1 MGNETIKVTEV
12 SDENLEVSLDE
23 LSINTIRFLAVDAVE
38 KAKSG
43 HPGMPMGDALMAYVL
58 WTEFL
63 RHNPGNP
70 AWEARDRFVLSAGHG
85 SMLLYSLLHLTGYSL
100 TLDDLKSFRQFGSK
114 TPGHPEYDPA
124 IGIETTTGPLGQGFA
139 TGVGMAMAR
148 KFLADRFNRP
158 GFELFDY
165 NIYAITSDGDIM
177 EGVSNEAASLAGHLG
192 LGSIVYLYSANR
204 ITIEGSTDLS
214 FTEDVGKRFEAL
226 GWQVI
231 EADGNSIES
240 INKAITAGKA
250 EKNKPTL
257 IITRTFIGFGSPNKQ
272 DSESSHGAPLGADEV
287 KLTKEA
293 LGWPTEP
300 AFHIPKEALASFRR
314 AKEKGEAMESEWKTL
329 FEAYAKE
336 HPELSEEYTNM
347 IVSPESVEASGLL
360 DDIPEFKIEDGPIAT
375 RSASGKILNQVA
387 ARAPFLIGGS
397 ADLAPSNNT
406 FLKGYGEF
414 SKEGAGRNIH
424 FGVREHAMGAILNG
438 LALSGKF
445 IPYGGTFLIFS
456 DYMKP
461 AIRLAALMGLHVV
474 YVFTHDSIGLGED
487 GPTHQP
493 VEQLAS
499 LRAVPGLTVLRPADA
514 RETASAWKAALTR
527 KGPVVL
533 ALSRQKLPIIESAIL
548 GDASKGAY
556 VVADPPPPATGTV
569 EIIIIATGSE
579 VHLALEAYDELSKE
593 SIKVRVVS
601 MPSMEIFEEQDKE
614 YRDSVLPPEVTKR
627 ISVEAASSLGWGRY
641 VGLEGTSIALDRF
654 GASAPYKD
662 NFKELGFSVEELV
675 SRAKALFI

>member
-1 MGNETIKVTEV
+1 MGNEIVNATEDI
-12 SDENLEVSLDE
+12 DENIEASIDE
-23 LSINTIRFLAVDAVE
+23 LCINTMRFLAVDAVE
-38 KAKSG
+38 KARSG

-63 RHNPGNP
+63 RHNPSDP
-70 AWEARDRFVLSAGHG
+70 AWVARDRFVLSAGHG
-85 SMLLYSLLHLTGYSL
+85 SMLLYSLLHLTGYDLS
-100 TLDDLKSFRQFGSK
+100 LDDLKSFRQFGSK
-114 TPGHPEYDPA
+114 TPGHPEYDPS
-124 IGIETTTGPLGQGFA
+124 IGIEMTTGPLGQGFA

-148 KFLADRFNRP
+148 KYLADRFNKP
-158 GFELFDY
+158 GFALFDY
-165 NIYAITSDGDIM
+165 NIYAITSDGDMM

-192 LGSIVYLYSANR
+192 LGSIVYLYSANQ
-204 ITIEGSTDLS
+204 ITIEGPTDLS
-214 FTEDVGKRFEAL
+214 FTEDTGKRFEAM

-240 INKAITAGKA
+240 VTKAISKGKA

-272 DSESSHGAPLGADEV
+272 DSESSHGSPLGADEV
-287 KLTKEA
+287 KLTKKA
-293 LGWPTEP
+293 LGWPEEP
-300 AFHIPKEALASFRR
+300 TFHIPQEVREHFRGAIKEGER
-314 AKEKGEAMESEWKTL
+314 KENEWKAL
-329 FEAYAKE
+329 FEAYSKE
-336 HPELSEEYTNM
+336 HPDLSEEYAKM
-347 IVSPESVEASGLL
+347 IVSPEGVEASGLL
-360 DDIPEFKIEDGPIAT
+360 NDIPEFNKEDGPIAT
-375 RSASGKILNQVA
+375 RSASGKVLNAVA

-406 FLKGYGEF
+406 HLNGFEDF
-414 SKEGAGRNIH
+414 SKESAGRNIH

-461 AIRLAALMGLHVV
+461 AIRLAALMGLQVV

-499 LRAVPGLTVLRPADA
+499 LRAVPNLTVFRPADA
-514 RETASAWKAALTR
+514 NETAEAWRAALSR
-527 KGPVVL
+527 KGPSVL
-533 ALSRQKLPIIESAIL
+533 ALSRQKLPIIENAVL
-548 GDASKGAY
+548 GDATRGAY
-556 VVADPPPPATGTV
+556 VVADPSTATGAP

-579 VHLALEAYDELSKE
+579 VHLALEAYVELSKE
-593 SIKVRVVS
+593 SIRVRVVS
-601 MPSMEIFEEQDKE
+601 MPSMEVFEEQDKE
-614 YRDSVLPPEVTKR
+614 YRDKVLPPEVTKR

-662 NFKELGFSVEELV
+662 NFRELGFSVEELV
-675 SRAKALFI
+675 SRAKAL